1 MRSFIQQLSIY
12 TSLIFSLFG
21 ALSSNAQEYPS
32 KPITII
38 VPFSVGGGVD
48 TVARLLGEKLKDS
61 LGQSIIVDNKPGGSG
76 MIGALAVVKANP
88 DGYTLLLGSAGETA
102 INPFVYKTKM
112 QYSPSKDLAP
122 ISLIT
127 KIPNVLIVNA
137 NSPFKTIGDIVTF
150 AKNNP
155 GKLSYSSSGVG
166 NPQHLN
172 GELLDEL
179 AGTEM
184 IHVPYKGAAGQ
195 IIDVTSGNVDM
206 TFVSYSGAKNFI
218 ESGRVRAIAFTS
230 AKRQDFSPNVPTI
243 SEYKPLQSYE
253 LENWFGLFAPANT
266 PEPILQKINLEV
278 TKALRDPALVK
289 KLREQGGQ
297 PAPMTTQQFSEFL
310 KKESIVYGR
319 VVEKAKITAE

>member
-1 MRSFIQQLSIY
+1 MRRLIHPISIFCG
-12 TSLIFSLFG
+12 LIFALFG
-21 ALSSNAQEYPS
+21 TLSSNAQEFPS

-48 TVARLLGEKLKDS
+48 TVARLLGEKLKES

-243 SEYKPLQSYE
+243 NEYKPLQSYE

-266 PEPILQKINLEV
+266 PEPILQKINNEV
-278 TKALRDPALVK
+278 TKALRDPVLVK

-319 VVEKAKITAE
+319 VVEKAKISAE

>member
-297 PAPMTTQQFSEFL
+297 PAPMMTQQFSEFL

>member
-137 NSPFKTIGDIVTF
+137 YSPFKTIGDIVTF

-297 PAPMTTQQFSEFL
+297 PAPMTTQQFNEFI
-310 KKESIVYGR
+310 KKESLIYAR
-319 VVEKAKITAE
+319 VVEKAKITAD